1 MKLTSSLVTG
11 AMCLALATGALAAE
25 KSKQVELPVGLT
37 GSATA
42 GSAAHEG
49 SLEEIKQRIN
59 KTLQGAKPDLSVSDV
74 QKSSI
79 PGLYK
84 VSLGQGPAI
93 YTNADGTSF
102 IVGDFYRI
110 NGAEVVNVS
119 DEERNGLRA
128 KAVAEIKKDDMIIF
142 SPQGKPK
149 ASIYV
154 FTDIDCGYCQ
164 MLHKNVG
171 KMNELGIEVRYLGYP
186 RSGINT
192 PSFNK
197 LASAWCAADKKG
209 ALTKLKNREEIP
221 NNVCPNN
228 PIAAQFQL
236 GQQLGVSGTP
246 ALVFENGQMV
256 PGFVEPERLAQM
268 LNIKS

>member
-1 MKLTSSLVTG
+1 MKLISPL
-11 AMCLALATGALAAE
+11 LTGALCFALAAGAMATE

-37 GSATA
+37 GANKTATP
-42 GSAAHEG
+42 GNDG

-59 KTLQGAKPDLSVSDV
+59 KTLKGAKPDLSVSDV

-79 PGLYK
+79 PGVYK

-93 YTNADGTSF
+93 YTNADGTNF
-102 IVGDFYRI
+102 IVGDFYRV

-128 KAVAEIKKDDMIIF
+128 KSMAGIKKDDMIIF

-164 MLHKNVG
+164 MLHQNVG

-186 RSGINT
+186 RAGLNT

-197 LASAWCAADKKG
+197 LASAWCAADKKT

-228 PIAAQFQL
+228 PIAAQFQM
-236 GQQLGVSGTP
+236 GQELGVSGTP
-246 ALVFENGQMV
+246 ALIFENGQIV
-256 PGFVEPERLAQM
+256 PGFVEPDRLAQM
-268 LNIKS
+268 LNIKG

>member
-1 MKLTSSLVTG
+1 MKLTSSLLTG
-11 AMCLALATGALAAE
+11 AICLALAAGTMAAD
-25 KSKQVELPVGLT
+25 KPKQVELPIGVT
-37 GSATA
+37 GQTA
-42 GSAAHEG
+42 AAPANEG

-74 QKSSI
+74 QRSSI
-79 PGLYK
+79 PGVYK

-142 SPQGKPK
+142 SPEGKPK

-154 FTDIDCGYCQ
+154 FTDVDCGYCQ

-186 RSGINT
+186 RAGLNT
-192 PSFNK
+192 ASFNK
-197 LASAWCAADKKG
+197 LASAWCAADKKT

-268 LNIKS
+268 LNIKG

>member
-1 MKLTSSLVTG
+1 MKLTSPLLTG
-11 AMCLALATGALAAE
+11 AMCLALAAGAFAAD

-37 GSATA
+37 GSTA
-42 GSAAHEG
+42 SSAPTNDG
-49 SLEEIKQRIN
+49 NLEEIKQRIN

-79 PGLYK
+79 PGVYK

-93 YTNADGTSF
+93 YTNGDGSSF

-110 NGAEVVNVS
+110 KGAEVVNVS
-119 DEERNGLRA
+119 DEERNGMRA
-128 KAVAEIKKDDMIIF
+128 KAVAEIKKEDMIIF

-149 ASIYV
+149 ASIFV

-186 RSGINT
+186 RAGINSE
-192 PSFNK
+192 SFNK
-197 LASAWCAADKKG
+197 LASAWCAADKKA
-209 ALTKLKNREEIP
+209 ALTKLKNREEVP

-228 PIAAQFQL
+228 PIASQFQL

-268 LNIKS
+268 LNIKG